1 MSLVLEVAFLY
12 VEMEIERQKKIKKI
26 KYKKIEMGRE

>member
-12 VEMEIERQKKIKKI
+12 VEMEIERQKKIKKNI
-26 KYKKIEMGRE
+26 YKK

>member
-12 VEMEIERQKKIKKI
+12 VEMEIERQKKIKKKI
-26 KYKKIEMGRE
+26 YKK